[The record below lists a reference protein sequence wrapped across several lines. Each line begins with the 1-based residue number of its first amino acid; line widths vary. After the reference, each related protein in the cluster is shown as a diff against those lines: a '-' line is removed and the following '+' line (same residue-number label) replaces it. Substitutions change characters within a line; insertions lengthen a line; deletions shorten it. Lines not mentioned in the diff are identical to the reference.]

1 MRKCV
6 SRAGLLAAAMFL
18 CASQPVGAADQQ
30 TSSLGLPSFEGK
42 RDIGAGSVNIE
53 STMLASTA
61 VDAAAAQI
69 AQRVPRTGNV
79 IVLGGTDT
87 VDFSQVAM
95 ISREIATIR
104 AQFEQALKWPTKPG
118 KPPKKGQEVQEM
130 FAIPP
135 AIGTATSVLTGLAGL
150 LRSDVELTGVDVTIP
165 PRILAAAV
173 AAKLG
178 TRAFLPTEAVGL
190 PANSS
195 LITEF
200 DGLTEQ
206 AAKARK
212 AKEELA
218 KVKKPSPS
226 EQTKLALLNAA
237 LEHYDQFFK
246 RVTTGNDKG
255 VVPIVEAAR
264 LAKMLENHPIVLR
277 VNTDKA
283 GGTVLKRT
291 NIMTFFG
298 ADGVR
303 ISGGLVASFQA
314 TKPDDGSVVAAGVV
328 TCRTALTTLRSVQDT
343 TWKPARPQLA
353 EPYPPGANPIEGPTA
368 ICRTI
373 S

>member
-69 AQRVPRTGNV
+69 AQRVPPGTGNV

-118 KPPKKGQEVQEM
+118 KPPKKGQEFQEM

-135 AIGTATSVLTGLAGL
+135 AIGAATSVLTGLAGL

-218 KVKKPSPS
+218 KVMKPSPS

-343 TWKPARPQLA
+343 TWKPSRRQDSETLA
-353 EPYPPGANPIEGPTA
+353 AGGPANLAA

-373 S
+373 D